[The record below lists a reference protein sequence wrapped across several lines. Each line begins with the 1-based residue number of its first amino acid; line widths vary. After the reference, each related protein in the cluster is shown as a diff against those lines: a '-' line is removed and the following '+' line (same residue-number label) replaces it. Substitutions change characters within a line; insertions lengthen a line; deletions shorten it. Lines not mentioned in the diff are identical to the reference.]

1 MNLFNG
7 HYLFHALQITLHTET
22 CLFPPVSGTVSTVVW
37 ICWIKKLMSKTKLLP
52 LLSKVPVIKR
62 LDVALLL
69 NGSEVKRWFSALCLL
84 ALFFVGTKKHYG
96 KCFCDFG
103 KRQWATEVCDW
114 STLLLGH
121 YASDW
126 FRMRLWC
133 VVEINTNASLMW
145 ESSCL
150 AWIRIMRLRV
160 SFPGSNWALRPKRG
174 HWQPSNGHG

>member
-1 MNLFNG
+1 MKWIYSMAIIYF
-7 HYLFHALQITLHTET
+7 TLCWSPFIQRHV
-22 CLFPPVSGTVSTVVW
+22 CFPRF
-37 ICWIKKLMSKTKLLP
+37 CQF
-52 LLSKVPVIKR
+52 LSKLPVIKR

-84 ALFFVGTKKHYG
+84 VLFFVGTKKHYG

-103 KRQWATEVCDW
+103 KRQWATM
-114 STLLLGH
+114 LLGH

-145 ESSCL
+145 ERLCL
-150 AWIRIMRLRV
+150 AWTRIMRLRV
-160 SFPGSNWALRPKRG
+160 SFPGSNRALSPKRG
-174 HWQPSNGHG
+174 HRQPLNGHG